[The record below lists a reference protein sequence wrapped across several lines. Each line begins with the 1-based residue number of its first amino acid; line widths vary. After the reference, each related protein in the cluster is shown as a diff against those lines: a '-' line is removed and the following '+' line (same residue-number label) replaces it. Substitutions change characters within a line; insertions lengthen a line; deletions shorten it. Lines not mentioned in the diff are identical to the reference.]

1 MPFIVLTGASSSGK
15 TAIAEAI
22 ACRYGEHVDVYHF
35 DRMGVPSADQMT
47 ADYGSVQTWQRSKTH
62 DEWRKLPPTVR
73 RRATYYPNGR
83 CDVPSPWRL
92 PPQAGIHES
101 PSSPNG
107 VSSESGSLS

>member
-15 TAIAEAI
+15 TGIAEAI

-62 DEWRKLPPTVR
+62 DEWRKLPPTVAR
-73 RRATYYPNGR
+73 PHAAFG
-83 CDVPSPWRL
+83 
-92 PPQAGIHES
+92 
-101 PSSPNG
+101 
-107 VSSESGSLS
+107 SGMGH